1 MKCNPRVTFALAF
14 LPLLALGI
22 PGCATAPAN
31 EVVSTKEAPAAIG
44 PYSQADLVPFEG
56 LKEQFTIALPGG
68 WNVYNQSEVLS
79 GGRSPFGVVFFS
91 AQPLTKPGEKT
102 ADAELLAKADVGE
115 IPTFFVDR
123 QPAGK
128 GMACSEF
135 SRMAGGR
142 VAGMARNDPAF
153 SKGRTLPTQFLPE
166 RIELGG
172 CQAFKVY
179 LRALHSNP
187 VKAEWVIDVR
197 AVSDGRVLYL
207 FSLRAR
213 AEHYQMVLSTF
224 ESVLA
229 TLKLSSPK

>member
-1 MKCNPRVTFALAF
+1 MERRGTIRYLGSAIVIVLNATMPLAD
-14 LPLLALGI
+14 
-22 PGCATAPAN
+22 
-31 EVVSTKEAPAAIG
+31 AAE
-44 PYSQADLVPFEG
+44 DLVPFEG

-68 WNVYNQSEVLS
+68 WNVYNQSEALS
-79 GGRSPFGVVFFS
+79 GERGPYGVVFFS

-128 GMACSEF
+128 DMACSEF

-153 SKGRTLPTQFLPE
+153 SKGRALPMQFFPE

-172 CQAFKVY
+172 CQGFKVQ
-179 LRALHSNP
+179 LRASHSNP
-187 VKAEWVIDVR
+187 ERAEWIIDAR

-213 AEHYQMVLSTF
+213 AEHYQKVLDTF
-224 ESVLA
+224 ERVLA
-229 TLKLSSPK
+229 TIKLSSPR

>member
-1 MKCNPRVTFALAF
+1 MARRGTFKYWGIAIVIVFNATIPLAD
-14 LPLLALGI
+14 
-22 PGCATAPAN
+22 
-31 EVVSTKEAPAAIG
+31 AAE
-44 PYSQADLVPFEG
+44 DLVPFEG

-68 WNVYNQSEVLS
+68 WNVYNQSEALS
-79 GGRSPFGVVFFS
+79 GERGPFGVVFFS

-128 GMACSEF
+128 DMACSEF

-153 SKGRTLPTQFLPE
+153 SKGRALPMQFFPE

-172 CQAFKVY
+172 CQGFKVQ
-179 LRALHSNP
+179 LRASHSNP
-187 VKAEWVIDVR
+187 ERAEWIIDAR

-213 AEHYQMVLSTF
+213 AEHYQKVLDTF
-224 ESVLA
+224 ERVLA
-229 TLKLSSPK
+229 TIKLSSPR